1 MVLGGITG
9 RARGV
14 EGERAAGLQR
24 SQGTRSDNYCRNWSL
39 DRESGQGQLSFRQ
52 KYEKPFQ
59 PRYPWV

>member
-52 KYEKPFQ
+52 KYE
-59 PRYPWV
+59 